1 MPNILANALS
11 VNMLI
16 VSTNGIN
23 YEARFLECQYSS
35 TVRPRTL
42 MLYKSGLHYDSIV
55 PSGTLFVAN
64 GVQGADQR
72 TSIECNNVPLYGKT
86 VKPMW
91 DLPTII
97 NINAR
102 SLNAEKVDELQVIV
116 DDYGIAVACITET
129 WFREYM
135 DNTSLALEG
144 FCLERKD
151 RGHRRGGGVA
161 CYIRNDVVY
170 NRLL

>member
-1 MPNILANALS
+1 MDNTSLALEGGLNKYVKYKKYDTSYGYLVPNILANALS

-16 VSTNGIN
+16 VATNGIN
-23 YEARFLECQYSS
+23 YEARLLECQYSS

-42 MLYKSGLHYDSIV
+42 MLYKPGLHYDSIV

-72 TSIECNNVPLYGKT
+72 TSIECDNVPLYGKK
-86 VKPMW
+86 VKHMW

-102 SLNAEKVDELQVIV
+102 SLNAQKVDELQVIV
-116 DDYGIAVACITET
+116 DDYDIAVACIT
-129 WFREYM
+129 
-135 DNTSLALEG
+135 
-144 FCLERKD
+144 
-151 RGHRRGGGVA
+151 
-161 CYIRNDVVY
+161 
-170 NRLL
+170 